1 MYSTH
6 AARSKEPGAKGRIPS
21 AVLSADVLLMLN
33 FRLVFVALVWG
44 VNFSVIKFAL
54 ADFHP
59 LGFTVVRF
67 ALAAL
72 FLITVMLANH
82 EPLAI
87 ERRDCFAI
95 VRLGFLGITLYS
107 ILFMYGLKLTT
118 AANSALLI
126 SLSPLFGALISAASG
141 KERLTPRI
149 VSGLVLATA
158 GVVLVIRSHHGG
170 VGFSSSDVA
179 GDLLT
184 LCAALTWALYTIT
197 AKPLLEKYSAVKIT
211 AYNFAAGSFLLLP
224 LSLSGLINQ
233 PWSPISLLSWTAMA
247 FASFIAAGVAY
258 VFWYQGVKNIGVTRT
273 MVYHYLMPFFAVLFA
288 AFALGEGIA
297 LLQYLGG
304 AGILAGV
311 YLVQNR

>member
-1 MYSTH
+1 
-6 AARSKEPGAKGRIPS
+6 
-21 AVLSADVLLMLN
+21 MLN
-33 FRLVFVALVWG
+33 LRLLFVALVWG
-44 VNFSVIKFAL
+44 VNFSVIKFAI

-72 FLITVMLANH
+72 FLIAVMLVNH

-87 ERRDCFAI
+87 ERRDSIAVI
-95 VRLGFLGITLYS
+95 RLGFLGITLYS

-141 KERLTPRI
+141 KERLTFRI
-149 VSGLVLATA
+149 GAGLALATT
-158 GVVLVIRSHHGG
+158 GVVLIIRSHHGELS
-170 VGFSSSDVA
+170 FSSSKVA

-184 LCAALTWALYTIT
+184 LCATLTWALYTIT
-197 AKPLLEKYSAVKIT
+197 AKPLLEKYSAVKVT

-224 LSLSGLINQ
+224 VSLNGLINQ
-233 PWSPISLLSWTAMA
+233 PWSAISLLSWAAMA
-247 FASFIAAGVAY
+247 FAAFIAAGVAY

-273 MVYHYLMPFFAVLFA
+273 MVYHYLMPFAAVLFA
-288 AFALGEGIA
+288 AFALGERITI
-297 LLQYLGG
+297 LQCIGG
-304 AGILAGV
+304 AGILSGV
-311 YLVQNR
+311 YLVQNK

>member
-1 MYSTH
+1 MPQALRSH
-6 AARSKEPGAKGRIPS
+6 ADGIP
-21 AVLSADVLLMLN
+21 MLN

-72 FLITVMLANH
+72 FLLAVMLENH
-82 EPLAI
+82 ESFAI
-87 ERRDCFAI
+87 ERRDIFAI
-95 VRLGFLGITLYS
+95 IRLGFLGITLYN

-141 KERLTPRI
+141 KERLTLRI
-149 VSGLVLATA
+149 VTGLALAMA
-158 GVVLVIRSHHGG
+158 GVVLIIRSHYGEPSY
-170 VGFSSSDVA
+170 SSSEFA

-184 LCAALTWALYTIT
+184 LCATLTWALYTVT
-197 AKPLLEKYSAVKIT
+197 AKPLLEKYSAVKVT
-211 AYNFAAGSFLLLP
+211 AYSLAAGSFLLLP
-224 LSLSGLINQ
+224 LSLNGLINQ
-233 PWSPISLLSWTAMA
+233 PWSSISLLSWAALA

-273 MVYHYLMPFFAVLFA
+273 MVYHYLMPFAAVLFA
-288 AFALGEGIA
+288 AFALDERITV
-297 LLQYLGG
+297 LQYFGG
-304 AGILAGV
+304 AGILSGV